1 MTSASPAGDPTGQ
14 LRELVRTGRFREA
27 LETYRVA
34 ADTGP
39 RADAR
44 LLAATAATRLGELEL
59 AETLAGEAV
68 QRFVE
73 RGDFDG
79 RMRALNL
86 LGVIGFERG
95 RLAEAEHRLTEALGI
110 AYRLEDSLL
119 AARACN
125 NLASVAHLRGR
136 PEEAVGLYRGALLGY
151 QRIGDRRG
159 TAETYHNLGLT
170 YRQIA
175 DYGEAEK
182 AVTQAVRHAESVGEP
197 TLMALT
203 SGGRAELR
211 IDQGNPELALP
222 ELDRAS
228 RMADL
233 AGDVIG
239 VAELRRV
246 SAVAAWRQGRYDD
259 AAREA
264 EAGRR
269 TAVEHGVAL
278 LRGEC
283 AALAALAHRAL
294 SRMEA
299 AETRRAEAVE
309 IFGALGAVML
319 LRRFEEQWS
328 GGAAA
333 GRRPPG

>member
-1 MTSASPAGDPTGQ
+1 MVSTPSADDLTDL

-27 LETYRVA
+27 LETYRRAGDA
-34 ADTGP
+34 AA
-39 RADAR
+39 RAEAR
-44 LLAATAATRLGELEL
+44 LLAATAATRLGELDL
-59 AETLAGEAV
+59 AERLAGEAV
-68 QRFVE
+68 RGFAD

-95 RLAEAEHRLTEALGI
+95 QLAEAERRLTEALSI
-110 AYRLEDSLL
+110 AYRLEDSLV

-125 NLASVAHLRGR
+125 NLASVIHLRGR
-136 PEEAVGLYRGALLGY
+136 PDEAVGLYRGALLSY
-151 QRIGDRRG
+151 QRLGDRRG

-170 YRQIA
+170 YRQLA
-175 DYGEAEK
+175 DYDEAEK

-211 IDQGNPELALP
+211 IDQGDAELALP

-228 RMADL
+228 RMAGL

-239 VAELRRV
+239 VAELRRIR
-246 SAVAAWRQGRYDD
+246 AVAAWRDGRYDE
-259 AAREA
+259 AVEEA

-269 TAVEHGVAL
+269 TAEEHDVAL
-278 LRGEC
+278 LKAEC
-283 AALAALAHRAL
+283 AALAALAYRAL
-294 SRMEA
+294 GRTETAEA
-299 AETRRAEAVE
+299 RRAEAVE
-309 IFGALGAVML
+309 AFRGLGAVKL
-319 LRRFEEQWS
+319 LERFEEDWS
-328 GGAAA
+328 A
-333 GRRPPG
+333 

>member
-1 MTSASPAGDPTGQ
+1 MVFTPPADDLTDQ

-27 LETYRVA
+27 LETYRRAGDSAV
-34 ADTGP
+34 

-44 LLAATAATRLGELEL
+44 LLAATAATRLGELDL

-68 QRFVE
+68 RRFAE

-95 RLAEAEHRLTEALGI
+95 HLEEAEHHLTEALSI
-110 AYRLEDSLL
+110 AYRLDDSLL

-151 QRIGDRRG
+151 QRLGDRRG
-159 TAETYHNLGLT
+159 TAETYHNLGLA
-170 YRQIA
+170 YRQLA
-175 DYGEAEK
+175 DYDEAEK
-182 AVTQAVRHAESVGEP
+182 AVLQAVRHAESVGEP

-211 IDQGNPELALP
+211 IDQGDAELALP

-228 RMADL
+228 RIADL

-239 VAELRRV
+239 VAELRRIR
-246 SAVAAWRQGRYDD
+246 AVAAWREGRYDQ
-259 AAREA
+259 AAEEA

-269 TAVEHGVAL
+269 TAKEHGVAL
-278 LRGEC
+278 LRAEC
-283 AALAALAHRAL
+283 AALSALAHRAL
-294 SRMEA
+294 QQTET
-299 AETRRAEAVE
+299 AETRRAEA
-309 IFGALGAVML
+309 IDLLRNLGAVKL
-319 LRRFEEQWS
+319 LERFEEDWS
-328 GGAAA
+328 G
-333 GRRPPG
+333 

>member
-1 MTSASPAGDPTGQ
+1 MVSTPADDLTDQ

-27 LETYRVA
+27 LEVYRQA
-34 ADTGP
+34 EDAGT

-44 LLAATAATRLGELEL
+44 LFAATAATRLGELDL
-59 AETLAGEAV
+59 AQGLAGEAV
-68 QRFVE
+68 RRFAE

-79 RMRALNL
+79 RMRGLNL

-95 RLAEAEHRLTEALGI
+95 RLAEAEQRLTEALSL

-119 AARACN
+119 AARASN

-151 QRIGDRRG
+151 QRLGDRRG

-170 YRQIA
+170 YRQLA
-175 DYGEAEK
+175 DFDEAEK
-182 AVTQAVRHAESVGEP
+182 AVAQAVRHAESVGEP

-203 SGGRAELR
+203 CGGRAELR
-211 IDQGNPELALP
+211 IEQGDVALAHP

-228 RMADL
+228 RLAQL

-239 VAELRRV
+239 LAELQRIR
-246 SAVAAWRQGRYDD
+246 AVAAWREGRAAD
-259 AAREA
+259 ALAEA

-269 TAVEHGVAL
+269 TAEEHDVAL
-278 LRGEC
+278 LQAEC

-294 SRMEA
+294 GATGA
-299 AETRRAEAVE
+299 AETRREEAVDL
-309 IFGALGAVML
+309 FRNLGAVTL
-319 LRRFEEQWS
+319 LIRFEEAW
-328 GGAAA
+328 
-333 GRRPPG
+333 GR